1 MSHTA
6 VVETLAH
13 DNLTATF
20 GVGHCSVYEMN
31 GKWYFIAHA
40 YDKNVNGASKLY
52 IREIEWKDGWPLITD
67 RNPAK

>member
-1 MSHTA
+1 
-6 VVETLAH
+6 
-13 DNLTATF
+13 
-20 GVGHCSVYEMN
+20 MN

>member
-1 MSHTA
+1 MTECGGEIIVGES
-6 VVETLAH
+6 L
-13 DNLTATF
+13 DYS